1 MWLDEMLGSLNEYQ
15 KEAVEDESRAC
26 LVKANV
32 GSGKTTVL
40 VAKIL
45 YLHEKKGIPYDRMV
59 VLTFTNKAADEIRKR
74 LRDLDSEVSAEDLR
88 GFGTFHS
95 VALRLLRDRLAVE
108 SLGYR
113 KDFTVIGTEEELELA
128 NELVTEHGLKVKYKN
143 RLKKRLEQEKRAW
156 LAGRDKSRYGDDLFL
171 LFELLEEE
179 KVRQNKLTFFDLI
192 SVCIRLLQEGTEGTA
207 LKCCP
212 DAGAKLQHG
221 VREDLCP
228 DWIIVDEVQDSDQ
241 QQLELIT
248 ALMGEHTRLFA
259 VGDPNQVIY
268 GWRGSEE
275 NIFYLLSHRFQA
287 RELSLPV
294 NYRSSDSILAAA
306 HCFQQGGERLR
317 GSRGEG
323 EKIHVKNHYDPF
335 QEAQYLA
342 ERIGGLVQEGVSY
355 RDIAILYRLQSQSEM
370 LEKVFERYRIPY
382 AVSVKKTVSDVP
394 ALAWFVKV
402 LRFSCNP
409 KDRFIKKAVLA
420 DRMYGNAPGLPERM
434 ERFRDWALMA
444 AGRDVGDGEGEDR
457 PEGGPVCNAALGSL
471 PGAQEIY
478 DYFDLDKALK
488 PSSASFAEEK
498 GQLLS
503 FCGRIVEYARQEELD
518 FLTGVTTFLNSSE
531 LYGIKILEREG
542 EEQEDAVRLMTLHAS
557 KGLEFQY
564 VFIIGLNDGLIPLQS
579 KSWEEQ
585 EEERRLFFVGL
596 TRARDYLELSWYT
609 SPGQPRTAAKESC
622 YLEMIPENLLVR
634 EERKKKETADLA
646 GFRRAVQEAKA
657 QKLAKP
663 DCAAG
668 TDHTVCLRRVRH
680 IRYGTGTVKAEDE
693 SKITV
698 EFENYGVKEFI
709 KAFTKLEEAE

>member
-15 KEAVEDESRAC
+15 KKAVEDESKAC

-74 LRDLDSEVSAEDLR
+74 LRDLDSAVGAGDLC

-95 VALRLLRDRLAVE
+95 VALRLLRDRFPVE
-108 SLGYR
+108 ALGYR
-113 KDFTVIGTEEELELA
+113 RDFAVIGPEEELELA
-128 NELVTEHGLKVKYKN
+128 SALAAEHRLRIKYKN
-143 RLKKRLEQEKRAW
+143 RLKKRMEQEREGW
-156 LAGRDKSRYGDDLFL
+156 LAGRTVSRYGDDLFVL
-171 LFELLEEE
+171 LELLEQE
-179 KVRQNKLTFFDLI
+179 KVQQNKLTFSDLI
-192 SVCIRLLQEGTEGTA
+192 SACIRLLQEAREA
-207 LKCCP
+207 LFP
-212 DAGAKLQHG
+212 
-221 VREDLCP
+221 E
-228 DWIIVDEVQDSDQ
+228 WIIVDEVQDSDR

-248 ALMGEHTRLFA
+248 ALMGEQTRLFA

-268 GWRGSEE
+268 SWRGSEE
-275 NIFYLLSHRFQA
+275 NIFYLLSRRFEA

-306 HCFQQGGERLR
+306 RCFQQGGERLQ

-335 QEAQYLA
+335 QEAEYLA
-342 ERIGGLVQEGVSY
+342 GRIKGLVQEGASY
-355 RDIAILYRLQSQSEM
+355 RDIAVFYRLQSQSET
-370 LEKVFERYRIPY
+370 LEKVFDRYGIPY
-382 AVSVKKTVSDVP
+382 AVSVKKTVSDLP
-394 ALAWFVKV
+394 ALSWFAKV
-402 LRFSCNP
+402 LRSSCNP
-409 KDRFIKKAVLA
+409 QDGHIREAVLT
-420 DRMYGNAPGLPERM
+420 DRMYGNVSGLAERM
-434 ERFRDWALMA
+434 ERFRDWALTA
-444 AGRDVGDGEGEDR
+444 AGKGVCDGGGENGSED
-457 PEGGPVCNAALGSL
+457 GPACSTVPGSL
-471 PGAQEIY
+471 PRAQEIY

-503 FCGRIVEYARQEELD
+503 FCGRILDYVRQEELD
-518 FLTGVTTFLNSSE
+518 FLTGITAFLNSAA
-531 LYGIKILEREG
+531 LYGIKILEEDADER
-542 EEQEDAVRLMTLHAS
+542 QDAVRLMTLHAS

-564 VFIIGLNDGLIPLQS
+564 VFIIGVNYGLIPLQS
-579 KSWEEQ
+579 KSWEEE

-609 SPGQPRTAAKESC
+609 NPARPQTVPGESR
-622 YLEMIPENLLVR
+622 YLEMIPERLLVR
-634 EERKKKETADLA
+634 EDRKRKGAADLA
-646 GFRRAVQEAKA
+646 ELRRAVQEAKGKKQEEERA
-657 QKLAKP
+657 VDRTDNEKKP
-663 DCAAG
+663 DRTAPP
-668 TDHTVCLRRVRH
+668 RRVRH
-680 IRYGTGTVKAEDE
+680 ERYGIGTVTEEDE

-698 EFENYGVKEFI
+698 EFEGYGVKEFL